1 MNCLFNMDNKDL
13 RIIECLREHGRWSI
27 QKIAKQ
33 TRIPI
38 TTVYHRMKR
47 LEKERVIQRYSVQL
61 DYIKMGLPLAA
72 YVLMTVDYKGLKQI
86 NLTQYDLIKKLL
98 EEKEVESCSMV
109 TGGTDIILKMRV
121 ANVDELNEFITV
133 KLRNVD
139 GIEKTQ
145 TMIILNEVEKHS
157 LNR

>member
-1 MNCLFNMDNKDL
+1 MDYLFNMDDKDR
-13 RIIECLREHGRWSI
+13 RIIECLREHGRWSV

-47 LEKERVIQRYSVQL
+47 LEKEKVIQRYSVQL
-61 DYIKMGLPLAA
+61 DYTKIGLPLAT
-72 YVLMTVDYKGLKQI
+72 YVLITVDYKALKEI
-86 NLTQYDLIKKLL
+86 SLTQYDLTKKLL
-98 EEKEVESCSMV
+98 GEKEVESASMV

-121 ANVDELNEFITV
+121 ANVDELNKFITV

-139 GIEKTQ
+139 GIERTQ
-145 TMIILNEVEKHS
+145 TMIILNE
-157 LNR
+157 